1 MPSEKAAQEAAQAYN
16 GIELDGS
23 KMSVLVANQ
32 PTVWTGTG
40 NKRLNTGNEN
50 SPSKPG
56 PSKHFELKRKE
67 MTVDDLDAELDE
79 YRKSRGGKNVEKMD
93 TR

>member
-1 MPSEKAAQEAAQAYN
+1 MPSEKAAQEAAQTYN

-32 PTVWTGTG
+32 STVLAGTG

-50 SPSKPG
+50 SLSKPE
-56 PSKHFELKRKE
+56 PFKLFEPKRKE

-79 YRKSRGGKNVEKMD
+79 YRKSRSEKNVEKMD